1 MDQIQADNPDIL
13 PDRLSNSHLDGAAPY
28 GVRGQKGF
36 YDIAHGSRI
45 LDMAEAVL
53 GPDLILMLTHLF
65 CKPAGGSRAVPWHQD
80 GPFWPV
86 DPLVSCSV
94 WVAIDKVD
102 DENGAMRV
110 IPGSHHG
117 NYRAHHLVEDPN
129 LSLNREID
137 LTYEEERKAVT
148 IELKP
153 GQVSLHDIGLI
164 HGSGA
169 NASPRHRAGAPASL
183 SVTSRRPPISTAS
196 CRARRPTG
204 QPCRWKW
211 CAG

>member
-1 MDQIQADNPDIL
+1 
-13 PDRLSNSHLDGAAPY
+13 
-28 GVRGQKGF
+28 
-36 YDIAHGSRI
+36 
-45 LDMAEAVL
+45 MAEAVL
-53 GPDLILMLTHLF
+53 GLDLILMLTQF
-65 CKPAGGSRAVPWHQD
+65 SCKPAGGSRAVPWHQD
-80 GPFWPV
+80 GLFWPIE
-86 DPLVSCSV
+86 PLVSCSV

-153 GQVSLHDIGLI
+153 GQVSLHDIGLT

-169 NASPRHRAGAPASL
+169 NASPR
-183 SVTSRRPPISTAS
+183 RRSGLAIRYIPSTAHIHRKLPS
-196 CRARRPTG
+196 AAADWTTMPVEVVRGVNRN
-204 QPCRWKW
+204 
-211 CAG
+211 AGNDFAVGDFGRGWD